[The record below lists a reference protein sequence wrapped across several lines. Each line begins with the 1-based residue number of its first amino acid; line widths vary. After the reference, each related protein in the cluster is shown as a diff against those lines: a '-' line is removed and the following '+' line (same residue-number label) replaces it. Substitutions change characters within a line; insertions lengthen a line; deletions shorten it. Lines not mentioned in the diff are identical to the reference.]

1 MTVGAKRMVIK
12 VSAVVTLVAAA
23 ILWLALFG
31 KGFTMGGVFLPAFF
45 TVLGIFWLFVASRA
59 RRSCCKGSED
69 SGKAN
74 SGAADGQSR

>member
-1 MTVGAKRMVIK
+1 MTDGTKGRMGMKMQAKWMK
-12 VSAVVTLVAAA
+12 VSAVVTLIAAA

-59 RRSCCKGSED
+59 KGSED
-69 SGKAN
+69 SGEAN
-74 SGAADGQSR
+74 SGAHT

>member
-45 TVLGIFWLFVASRA
+45 TVLGIFSLFVASRA
-59 RRSCCKGSED
+59 KGSED

-74 SGAADGQSR
+74 SDADT